1 MSIKFDKMHALGNDF
16 VLIDLESLGR
26 AGLTNEFYKRLSDR
40 HLGVG
45 CDTVVIYR
53 YHAGIVFASFFN
65 SDGSEAEICGNAAR
79 CIGALIKMRHSL
91 SSCVLKTKKQEYA
104 INLADDNLIS
114 VDMGVPSFQ
123 KDDIGIVGDL
133 SKLKSQYFN
142 RMFCVSIG
150 NPHLVVFP
158 DEPLSDDEIKMIGA
172 QLESSDTFANRI
184 NVSFAYPL
192 SEDRI
197 SLSVFER
204 GVGVTLACGSGACAT
219 SYVAY
224 RNGFIPSN
232 RICVEQKG
240 GALQV
245 IITKDNHVWQA
256 GSATYV
262 FCGEI

>member
-1 MSIKFDKMHALGNDF
+1 MAIKFDKMHALGNDF
-16 VLIDLESLGR
+16 VLIDLEPLEP
-26 AGLTNEFYKRLSDR
+26 AELTNEFYKRISDR
-40 HLGVG
+40 HFGVG
-45 CDTVVIYR
+45 CDTVVTYR
-53 YHAGIVFASFFN
+53 YRDGIVFASFIN
-65 SDGSEAEICGNAAR
+65 CDGTEAEICGNAAR
-79 CIGALIKMRHSL
+79 CIGALMKMRHGV
-91 SSCVLKTKKQEYA
+91 SSCVLKTRKQEYT
-104 INLADDNLIS
+104 INLANNLIN

-142 RMFCVSIG
+142 KMFCVSIG

-158 DEPLSDDEIKMIGA
+158 DEPLSDDEIRMIGA

-192 SEDRI
+192 SEDRL

-204 GVGVTLACGSGACAT
+204 GVGLTMACGSGACAT

-224 RNGFIPSN
+224 RNGLIPSN
-232 RICVEQKG
+232 RIYVEQKG

-245 IITKDNHVWQA
+245 TITEDNRVWQA